1 MRALIVVAWALFLVD
16 VIGLSWL
23 LWGELSGFDPLSRSI
38 GLGIA
43 KLMAPPFAALLAA
56 LALSTWFRSRIGLW
70 ICLALAV
77 APIILVASNI
87 VRHSA

>member
-1 MRALIVVAWALFLVD
+1 MTATAWAVFLVD
-16 VIGLSWL
+16 AAVLGWL
-23 LWGELSGFDPLSRSI
+23 LWSELSGGDPLGRAI

-43 KLMAPPFAALLAA
+43 KLTAPPFVALFAA
-56 LALSTWFRSRIGLW
+56 LAVSTWFRSRIGLW